1 MSWKICRKRTA
12 VLLLLPPYYGYKLRY
27 ILEEIA
33 LCSGIG
39 VPLRDKN
46 LG

>member
-27 ILEEIA
+27 YILEEI
-33 LCSGIG
+33 GIV

>member
-1 MSWKICRKRTA
+1 MMPWIICRKRTA
-12 VLLLLPPYYGYKLRY
+12 VLLLLPPYGYMLRY